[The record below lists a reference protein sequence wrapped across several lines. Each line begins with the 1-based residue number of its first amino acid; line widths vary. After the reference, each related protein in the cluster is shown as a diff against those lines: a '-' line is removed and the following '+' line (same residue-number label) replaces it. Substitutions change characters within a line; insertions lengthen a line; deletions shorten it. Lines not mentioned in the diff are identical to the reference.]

1 MAEKKVSSGKTVSK
15 KTTTKTAS
23 TTASKSK
30 GKYDGILICT
40 SKDLSQMYGVS
51 ERQIYNQI
59 ENGTAIKVGANKF
72 DCVQSVANYIGK
84 LREAEEMRKQTPEEI
99 NIETAAAKLEHERL
113 KARKTE
119 LQVLQMEG
127 QLHYEEDV
135 KALWNNS
142 IIAAKSKLSSIGMK
156 LAPQLRGETDEG
168 IIKDNIDREVY
179 EALKELSEYSA
190 GDFAKELSERLEEN
204 GDEEDSDD

>member
-1 MAEKKVSSGKTVSK
+1 MAEKKVSSTKTVSK
-15 KTTTKTAS
+15 KTATKSTSKTT
-23 TTASKSK
+23 SKPK

-40 SKDLSQMYGVS
+40 SKDLSKMFGVS
-51 ERQIYNQI
+51 ERQIYNHI
-59 ENGTAIKVGANKF
+59 DNGTAIKVGANKF

-142 IIAAKSKLSSIGMK
+142 IIAAKSKLSSIGVK

-168 IIKDNIDREVY
+168 LIKEHIDREVY

-190 GDFAKELSERLEEN
+190 GDFAKELSDRLDDGE
-204 GDEEDSDD
+204 EEDSDD

>member
-1 MAEKKVSSGKTVSK
+1 MAEKKATGK
-15 KTTTKTAS
+15 S
-23 TTASKSK
+23 TTSKSK
-30 GKYDGILICT
+30 TKATKSTGGKYDGILVCNST
-40 SKDLSQMYGVS
+40 QLSKMFGVS

-59 ENGTAIKVGANKF
+59 EMGVVVKLGANKF

-84 LREAEEMRKQTPEEI
+84 LREAEEMRKQTPEQI
-99 NIETAAAKLEHERL
+99 KGETEAVKLEHERL

-142 IIAAKSKLSSIGMK
+142 IIAAKSRLSSIGVK

-168 IIKDNIDREVY
+168 IIKDHIDREVY
-179 EALKELSEYSA
+179 DALKELSEYNA
-190 GDFAKELSERLEEN
+190 GDFARELSERLESE
-204 GDEEDSDD
+204 GEESDDE